1 MTTTTTTTTMMM
13 MMMMMMRTMMMM
25 ILLLLLAG
33 SILKVVFA
41 LSFNFRFCFVHGVN
55 VSLDFTVF
63 LLGFRTLGSKGP
75 IEKLKRGHEGEKR
88 VAIFRYS

>member
-1 MTTTTTTTTMMM
+1 MLMMM
-13 MMMMMMRTMMMM
+13 MVMIMM
-25 ILLLLLAG
+25 ILLLLLVLLLAG
-33 SILKVVFA
+33 IILKVVFA

-88 VAIFRYS
+88 VTIFRYS

>member
-1 MTTTTTTTTMMM
+1 MTTTTTMM
-13 MMMMMMRTMMMM
+13 
-25 ILLLLLAG
+25 IFLLFLLAG

-41 LSFNFRFCFVHGVN
+41 LSFKFLFCFVHGVN

-63 LLGFRTLGSKGP
+63 LLGFQTLGSKGP

-88 VAIFRYS
+88 VTIFRFS